1 MDTTPYPAPSMMAP
15 GTLSP
20 KVVERALNLPDL
32 NTRQAQLQ
40 MAPRPRSFYRPQERA
55 GKPHQ
60 GGVLILLY
68 PNSDRLTFTLTRR
81 TETLGNHRGQISLPG
96 GRQELGETLAE
107 TALREANEELGV
119 HLEHSQLVGRL
130 ASLYIP
136 PSDFEIHP
144 FVAYC
149 PSRPD
154 LVPAPAEVAELIE
167 VPLDHLL
174 DPAVYRN
181 EEWII
186 RDLPVDVPYYLLG
199 GHQVWGATA
208 MVLSEMEHR
217 LRVALEPPFL
227 PFSQRGS
234 DQAW

>member
-1 MDTTPYPAPSMMAP
+1 MDAAPDPAVFHI
-15 GTLSP
+15 SP
-20 KVVERALNLPDL
+20 QVVEQAIGLADFDARH
-32 NTRQAQLQ
+32 AQLQ
-40 MAPRPRSFYRPQERA
+40 LAPRPRSFYRPPEMT
-55 GKPHQ
+55 GSPHQ
-60 GGVLILLY
+60 GGVLFLLY
-68 PNSDRLTFTLTRR
+68 PKSGQLTFSLTRR
-81 TETLGNHRGQISLPG
+81 TENLGNHRGQISLPG
-96 GRQELGETLAE
+96 GRQEPGETLAE
-107 TALREANEELGV
+107 TALREAYEELGV
-119 HLEHSQLVGRL
+119 HLDTTRLLGRL

-149 PSRPD
+149 PSRLN

-167 VPLDHLL
+167 VPLDQLL

-186 RDLPVDVPYYLLG
+186 RGVPVDVPYYALG

-217 LRVALEPPFL
+217 LRVVLGLPFL
-227 PFSQRGS
+227 TYSQRGS
-234 DQAW
+234 DRAG